1 MEDYLDHEDEGRKLL
16 SKVCNYLPKD
26 TLVISQKIKPLS
38 ILLQGMTDTPKMAW
52 QATTQGKRP
61 KEISL
66 TDLRRRDIKDVE
78 GKGN

>member
-1 MEDYLDHEDEGRKLL
+1 
-16 SKVCNYLPKD
+16 
-26 TLVISQKIKPLS
+26 
-38 ILLQGMTDTPKMAW
+38 MTETPKMAW

-66 TDLRRRDIKDVE
+66 IDLGRRDTEDFE

>member
-1 MEDYLDHEDEGRKLL
+1 M
-16 SKVCNYLPKD
+16 V
-26 TLVISQKIKPLS
+26 
-38 ILLQGMTDTPKMAW
+38 W

-66 TDLRRRDIKDVE
+66 TDLGRRETEDFE

>member
-1 MEDYLDHEDEGRKLL
+1 
-16 SKVCNYLPKD
+16 
-26 TLVISQKIKPLS
+26 
-38 ILLQGMTDTPKMAW
+38 MTDTPKMAS

-66 TDLRRRDIKDVE
+66 TDLERRDTEHFE